1 MGRGVARA
9 GAQQR
14 KQSIYAS
21 PPVEYQMM
29 ARFFPYVNLDSYA
42 NEVLLLH
49 GTHQISATKIMQQ
62 GFDKRLDQRHL

>member
-21 PPVEYQMM
+21 SPVEYQMM
-29 ARFFPYVNLDSYA
+29 ARFFPYVTLDSYA

-49 GTHQISATKIMQQ
+49 GTHQSSATKIMQQ
-62 GFDKRLDQRHL
+62 GFDQRLDQRHL